1 MSSKKPIRI
10 GLTKKPA
17 DQDEDDISA
26 LMSDSTVE
34 ALAEIVQDVHDLEE
48 SESEVDGQF
57 VELPDLEDELDRDR
71 DPDFVPPARPSTSK
85 GKRLLNKPQVQ
96 PKRSLNLLT
105 KDTPEPDDAE
115 IGKGRSNAPIW
126 KSVTG
131 KWEIIWKR
139 EPSVLLMLVEW
150 HVAKESCKMVHQQL
164 VSISILIVNI
174 PRSLLSTKLHSQPC
188 RQKDCQQ
195 NGHLWTML
203 KFWKVPRLRGL
214 NPILLLV
221 HLDQLSSLCQE
232 HRGIGCSSMMFVAEC
247 N

>member
-57 VELPDLEDELDRDR
+57 VELPDLEDELDRDT

-126 KSVTG
+126 KYFHVSDRKVGNHMEKGAVCIVDVGGVACGKRIMQNGSSTTG
-131 KWEIIWKR
+131 LNQHLDRKH
-139 EPSVLLMLVEW
+139 P
-150 HVAKESCKMVHQQL
+150 KEFAVYKTAQSTLQAE
-164 VSISILIVNI
+164 
-174 PRSLLSTKLHSQPC
+174 RLSTKRTLVDHFEVLEGVNIHIHYRFISLFAV
-188 RQKDCQQ
+188 K
-195 NGHLWTML
+195 HLQYE
-203 KFWKVPRLRGL
+203 KFIVPYRY
-214 NPILLLV
+214 I
-221 HLDQLSSLCQE
+221 S
-232 HRGIGCSSMMFVAEC
+232 
-247 N
+247 